1 MLTTEEKNDVTLPE
15 NHEGEGE
22 MARVRCVG
30 PVCGRT
36 WDLTFKAMYTRAN
49 ETIDVLSGTIECH
62 DCQSRSP
69 FTLTQDAASA
79 PSLTYGALEQ
89 VVEGLMRNS
98 AEEAEL
104 CFFGGAYRACVAM
117 GRAALEDLL
126 HDKGI
131 GKENDGLDARVKE
144 AGNWLSDEQVSQI
157 TMARLIGREALH
169 RRRLVSQLEGL
180 TALATTFHLLNDLA
194 PKPKPAS

>member
-1 MLTTEEKNDVTLPE
+1 MK
-15 NHEGEGE
+15 GEDE

-49 ETIDVLSGTIECH
+49 ETVDVLSGTIECH

-69 FTLTQDAASA
+69 LILTQDAASA

-89 VVEGLMRNS
+89 AVEGLMRNS

-104 CFFGGAYRACVAM
+104 CFFGGAYRACAAM

-131 GKENDGLDARVKE
+131 GKENDSLDARVKA

-157 TMARLIGREALH
+157 TMARLIGRDALH
-169 RRRLVSQLEGL
+169 RRRQVSQLEGL
-180 TALATTFHLLNDLA
+180 NALATVFHLLNGLA
-194 PKPKPAS
+194 QKPQPAP